1 MPTHYESL
9 HVTEDAPEE
18 VIRASYRALCLKHH
32 PDTAGDTPQSKRRMQ
47 ILNDAHD
54 VLSDEFQ
61 RASYDRCLREART
74 PQPPP
79 VLRATTTAA
88 SATPVVSRREHHLR
102 RMLPHIGTR
111 GVLGWL
117 CDPRF
122 VLPVLALLWL
132 IIYHVL
138 ASRAE

>member
-1 MPTHYESL
+1 MRTHYESL

-32 PDTAGDTPQSKRRMQ
+32 PDTAGDTPRSKRRMQ
-47 ILNDAHD
+47 IINDAHA
-54 VLSDEFQ
+54 VLSDEAQ
-61 RASYDRCLREART
+61 RAAYDLVLRQARN
-74 PQPPP
+74 PQP
-79 VLRATTTAA
+79 TAA
-88 SATPVVSRREHHLR
+88 PRAATVPAGAGPLVSRREHHLR

-117 CDPRF
+117 CDPRI
-122 VLPVLALLWL
+122 VLPALAVLWL
-132 IIYHVL
+132 IIYLVL